1 MKLRFDETISGEPY
15 YRIFAVPITMT
26 SDAVQTQ
33 EQSIRD
39 ILQNPPNVRKGA
51 FGFTGVPEILSIPE
65 GISGSNFSGGEVT
78 LLNNGF
84 FELRCPLSNSVFQ
97 WQIEAYETFSNSEWL
112 YPYVIC
118 EFPVTFL
125 RLVKAI
131 YATANI
137 TSHILVQQ
145 EYHNLSGFLLVGG
158 QPGDPDFGKSEDQQR
173 VYQLPYPIVSKQ
185 IVNPDFNPDRTAYDF
200 VTDVYTHFRLNT
212 TSLPALFDEKHNFV
226 L

>member
-1 MKLRFDETISGEPY
+1 MRLYPSEPY
-15 YRIFAVPITMT
+15 YRIFAVPLTLT

-33 EQSIRD
+33 EQSIRA

-51 FGFTGVPEILSIPE
+51 FGFTGVPEIFSIPE
-65 GISGSNFSGGEVT
+65 GISGFNFSGGEVV

-125 RLVKAI
+125 RLVKSI
-131 YATANI
+131 YTMAGI
-137 TSHILVQQ
+137 TSQFLVQQ
-145 EYHNLSGFLLVGG
+145 EYHNLNGFLLVGG
-158 QPGDPDFGKSEDQQR
+158 QPDDPNFGKSEDERR
-173 VYQLPYPIVSKQ
+173 VYQFPYPIVSKQ
-185 IVNPDFNPDRTAYDF
+185 TVNPDFNPDRTAYDF
-200 VTDVYTHFRLNT
+200 VTDVYTHFRLST